1 MCCSTGAGPKSENS
15 CRACPQRAR
24 RVFRAARRSFG
35 STGSL
40 FGSQGSGAIS
50 AHHVAAFSGVRP
62 RRRMKPGKFQ
72 QIRPKTSSIRRQLT
86 NQCSRSARDETGR
99 LINDLG
105 WRGSACSKRS
115 CANSMSAR
123 RQPPCRFK
131 GAWARIEPNSQRVF
145 QRAEL
150 GRQLHV
156 LAVVHETAMT
166 E

>member
-1 MCCSTGAGPKSENS
+1 
-15 CRACPQRAR
+15 
-24 RVFRAARRSFG
+24 
-35 STGSL
+35 
-40 FGSQGSGAIS
+40 
-50 AHHVAAFSGVRP
+50 
-62 RRRMKPGKFQ
+62 
-72 QIRPKTSSIRRQLT
+72 
-86 NQCSRSARDETGR
+86 
-99 LINDLG
+99 
-105 WRGSACSKRS
+105 
-115 CANSMSAR
+115 MSAR

>member
-1 MCCSTGAGPKSENS
+1 MYP
-15 CRACPQRAR
+15 
-24 RVFRAARRSFG
+24 G
-35 STGSL
+35 STTTANEVWQILANRAEDGTGS
-40 FGSQGSGAIS
+40 FTDRCIGDQQDENRD
-50 AHHVAAFSGVRP
+50 AF
-62 RRRMKPGKFQ
+62 
-72 QIRPKTSSIRRQLT
+72 
-86 NQCSRSARDETGR
+86 
-99 LINDLG
+99 
-105 WRGSACSKRS
+105 ACSKRS

-156 LAVVHETAMT
+156 LAVLHETAMT